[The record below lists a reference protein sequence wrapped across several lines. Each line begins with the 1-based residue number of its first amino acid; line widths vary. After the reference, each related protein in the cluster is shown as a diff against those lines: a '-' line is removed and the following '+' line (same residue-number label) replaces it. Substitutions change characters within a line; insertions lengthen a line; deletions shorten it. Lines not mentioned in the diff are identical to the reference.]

1 MKYHK
6 DKTQYIVRL
15 DKGELLIEQL
25 NRLIK
30 KEQIASAWVNGLGG
44 AAWAELGFYD
54 LEKQKYHWKRFDELM
69 EITSLQ
75 GNIAVDEAGQTAI
88 HLHGSFA
95 RSDMSGVGG
104 HVKDLAVGGT
114 CELRI
119 SMVSAALV
127 RRKDAEVGLN
137 LLDV

>member
-1 MKYHK
+1 MKYRK

-15 DKGELLIEQL
+15 EKGELLIEQL
-25 NRLIK
+25 NQLIQ

-54 LEKQKYHWKRFDELM
+54 LEKHEYHWKRFDELM

-119 SMVSAALV
+119 SIVSAALV

>member
-1 MKYHK
+1 MKYLK
-6 DKTQYIVRL
+6 DDTQYIVRL
-15 DKGELLIEQL
+15 KKGELLMEQL
-25 NRLIK
+25 NDLIDH
-30 KEQIASAWVNGLGG
+30 EQITAAWVDGLGG

-54 LEKQKYHWKRFDELM
+54 LEKQEYHWKRFDEVM

-75 GNIAVDEAGQTAI
+75 GNIAIDDAGVPAI
-88 HLHGSFA
+88 HLHGSFS

-119 SMVSAALV
+119 NTVSASLV
-127 RRKDAEVGLN
+127 RRRVAEVGLN

>member
-1 MKYHK
+1 MKYLR
-6 DKTQYIVRL
+6 DASLLIVRL
-15 DKGELLIEQL
+15 EKGELLIEQL
-25 NRLIK
+25 NKLIE

-44 AAWAELGFYD
+44 ATWAELGFYD
-54 LEKQKYHWKRFDELM
+54 LEKQEYHWKRFDELM

-104 HVKDLAVGGT
+104 HVKELAVGGT

-119 SMVSAALV
+119 SILSTPLV
-127 RRKDAEVGLN
+127 RRGDAKVGLN